1 MEFKNLFV
9 VAVAAGLMAGCA
21 TTPVVKES
29 PTFEPVVAAG
39 AKDPNPFADYGPAMQ
54 SSAEFPLTVNWQDA
68 HKGEIAAATS
78 PETLLS
84 LLRKDNGE
92 GLLNELRDPYRT
104 DPIVMQQIAATTQV
118 VMDPATPDA
127 ADLRARWTKT
137 LLDMVWGSKNEYQV
151 MFCLDQL
158 RWCARPEDA
167 KRLRGIAT
175 EWEKRT
181 YQQTKLKP
189 NMYRFDPLPQT
200 EQQKEDTRHVREF
213 AAQVEREVAR

>member
-39 AKDPNPFADYGPAMQ
+39 AKDPNPFANYGPAMQ

-78 PETLLS
+78 PEALLRLL
-84 LLRKDNGE
+84 LLRKDNGKE
-92 GLLNELRDPYRT
+92 LLDELGFPYHT
-104 DPIVMQQIAATTQV
+104 DPIVMQQIAAMTQF

-127 ADLRARWTKT
+127 ADLRGRWIDALIAKINKT
-137 LLDMVWGSKNEYQV
+137 RTFTLMEGPAAYHAL
-151 MFCLDQL
+151 FCLDQL

-167 KRLRGIAT
+167 KALRAIAKY
-175 EWEKRT
+175 W
-181 YQQTKLKP
+181 
-189 NMYRFDPLPQT
+189 NNGDAV
-200 EQQKEDTRHVREF
+200 DTRHVREF
-213 AAQVEREVAR
+213 AAQVEREIAR

>member
-78 PETLLS
+78 PETLRS
-84 LLRKDNGE
+84 LLRKDGGKE
-92 GLLNELRDPYRT
+92 LLNELRGPYST
-104 DPIVMQQIAATTQV
+104 DPIVMQQIAAMSQF
-118 VMDPATPDA
+118 VMDPARNTSERTLLATNAP
-127 ADLRARWTKT
+127 DLRTRWTEALIARINT
-137 LLDMVWGSKNEYQV
+137 VWALDFQNARAYCAL
-151 MFCLDQL
+151 FCLDQL

-167 KRLRGIAT
+167 KALREIAKY
-175 EWEKRT
+175 W
-181 YQQTKLKP
+181 
-189 NMYRFDPLPQT
+189 NNGDAD
-200 EQQKEDTRHVREF
+200 DTRHVREF
-213 AAQVEREVAR
+213 AAQVEREIAR